1 MWLAVLLLGSPA
13 IVPAET
19 ARDELRRI
27 LVKLES
33 PDLSEQ
39 VAERYGTLL
48 ISALHASTTPSFAF
62 EVVEKFMEQTPA
74 ADRAGVYRAAAELAE
89 LTGDYERAAR
99 YFAATFEHSETR
111 DPADALAAAR
121 AQIDLGDLERA
132 ENHVRA
138 ALAQAPTGHGMV
150 QSMSLLA
157 RILTET
163 GRDVE
168 ASAVLHSLVPVLAE
182 SNIGDAYSVFGAAAM
197 IGLDDVKAAA
207 RERVEA
213 FPDSVEA
220 ALVRRSATDSRV
232 DPFPSPSRV
241 MNPERVFE
249 RTVAPTSE
257 PLDERPILRG
267 IQTGSFRDE
276 ENARYM
282 ARDLRELG
290 FSADVRSR
298 VVAETTFHQVVIA
311 VDGDPDRAN
320 TTIMR
325 LKERGIEGF
334 LVFD

>member
-1 MWLAVLLLGSPA
+1 M
-13 IVPAET
+13 
-19 ARDELRRI
+19 
-27 LVKLES
+27 KLES
-33 PDLSEQ
+33 PDLTEQ
-39 VAERYGTLL
+39 LAERYGTLL

-62 EVVEKFMEQTPA
+62 EVVERFVDQTPV

-89 LTGDYERAAR
+89 LTGDYERAAK
-99 YFAATFEHSETR
+99 YFAATFEHSESR

-121 AQIDLGDLERA
+121 AQVDLGDLELA
-132 ENHVRA
+132 ESHVRA
-138 ALAQAPTGHGMV
+138 ALAHAPSGDNMV
-150 QSMSLLA
+150 QSRTLLA
-157 RILTET
+157 RILAET
-163 GRDVE
+163 GRNVE
-168 ASAVLHSLVPVLAE
+168 ASALLHGLVPVLAE
-182 SNIGDAYSVFGAAAM
+182 SDIGDAYSIFDAAAT
-197 IGLDDVKAAA
+197 IGLDDVTAAA
-207 RERVEA
+207 RKRIEA
-213 FPDSVEA
+213 FPDSVEL
-220 ALVRRSATDSRV
+220 ALVRRSESDSSV

-249 RTVAPTSE
+249 RATAPTPE
-257 PLDERPILRG
+257 PRGERPSLRG

-298 VVAETTFHQVVIA
+298 VVGDTTFHQVVIGI
-311 VDGDPDRAN
+311 DGDPDRAN